1 MCRVFSCVIGRGC
14 LLWPVHSLGRTLLA
28 FALLHS
34 VLQGQVCLLL
44 QVFQGFPCGLAG
56 KESAC
61 NTGDLGLIP
70 GLGRSPG
77 EGNCYPLQYSGLE
90 NPMDC
95 IAPLGSQRVGWDSLV
110 AQMIKHLSAMRETR
124 VWALGWEDPL
134 EKEMATHSSAIA
146 WKIPWTE
153 EPGRLQSMGSQRIR
167 HDWVTSLSRSL

>member
-1 MCRVFSCVIGRGC
+1 M
-14 LLWPVHSLGRTLLA
+14 HSLGRTLLA

-95 IAPLGSQRVGWDSLV
+95 IAPVGSQRVGWDSLV
-110 AQMIKHLSAMRETR
+110 AQMIKHLSAMRETQVR
-124 VWALGWEDPL
+124 SLGWEDPL
-134 EKEMATHSSAIA
+134 EKEMATHAGDPGLIPGSGRSPREGNGNPC
-146 WKIPWTE
+146 WRPRFDPWVGKIPWRRKWQPT
-153 EPGRLQSMGSQRIR
+153 PVLLPRKFHG
-167 HDWVTSLSRSL
+167 